1 MICVDPVGA
10 VINSAG
16 TIAWLLFSW
25 VTFRAVSAVIA
36 SIPTRLDAVDVGDLL
51 SEFAKKIWRRLA

>member
-10 VINSAG
+10 AIESAG

-25 VTFRAVSAVIA
+25 VTFRAASDVIGA
-36 SIPTRLDAVDVGDLL
+36 IPDRLDAVDVGDLL
-51 SEFAKKIWRRLA
+51 SEFAKKIWRKLA